1 MKLNVYFLSLV
12 LLILNSCNDCSKS
25 TAPMTRVSF
34 DLSRAKQMNL
44 SEFVDSISLVLL
56 ETNDY
61 SLLKSVQALNV
72 TDSLFIVED
81 KGVMLSFNKRGDFLF
96 STCSL
101 QGEGPHDY
109 YSGMDFTLLPE
120 GNIEVFDAVRC
131 KLLSYNKEFQYV
143 STYKLPKD
151 ILPVSGYL
159 YLSDD
164 YRLFINK
171 NELKLFSV
179 SENKIVDMYEEL
191 GIPHFN
197 IFNKNGF
204 QVKGN
209 SIFVSTK
216 HQNYYYELIVDKKKL
231 ELRAIC
237 EFDFGDEA
245 NLDLADFPK
254 GKDERFY
261 LKYFDNNPRK
271 SYVTDKYV
279 DDERNMCF
287 FIYDNKSYFAY
298 QNRRMGINQVYY
310 NEISTQEQFMPA
322 NFYKNGVFYYVSE
335 PLYLQFL
342 VDKSLMSL
350 EDINKIELI
359 REDDNPVI
367 ICYKLK

>member
-179 SENKIVDMYEEL
+179 SENKIVDMY
-191 GIPHFN
+191 
-197 IFNKNGF
+197 
-204 QVKGN
+204 
-209 SIFVSTK
+209 
-216 HQNYYYELIVDKKKL
+216 
-231 ELRAIC
+231 
-237 EFDFGDEA
+237 
-245 NLDLADFPK
+245 
-254 GKDERFY
+254 
-261 LKYFDNNPRK
+261 
-271 SYVTDKYV
+271 
-279 DDERNMCF
+279 
-287 FIYDNKSYFAY
+287 
-298 QNRRMGINQVYY
+298 
-310 NEISTQEQFMPA
+310 
-322 NFYKNGVFYYVSE
+322 
-335 PLYLQFL
+335 
-342 VDKSLMSL
+342 
-350 EDINKIELI
+350 
-359 REDDNPVI
+359 I
-367 ICYKLK
+367 II